1 MQEFARIILF
11 DPVSQRRQSTCQEQY
26 QAMTVETAKETR
38 SFQTE
43 ARQLLDL
50 MIHSLYSNK
59 EVFLRELISNASDAC
74 DKLRFE
80 ALSDESLYEGDG
92 ELSIHVDF
100 DEKARTITVRDNG
113 IGMSR
118 EEIVEHLGTIAK
130 SGTRQFLEALTGDQ
144 ARDSELIGQFGVGFY
159 ASFMVADRI
168 TVTSRRAG
176 LPRDEGVRWESSGEG
191 DFTVE
196 TVEAPKRG
204 TRVVLHLREGEDE
217 NGFLDGSRLRAIVHR
232 YSDHISFPVTMM
244 KQGED
249 ETGEETVNTATAIW
263 TRSKQEIS
271 DEEYNEFYK
280 HIAHDFDDPLV
291 HLHSR
296 VEGNL
301 EYTSLLYIPKHAPFD
316 MWDRNVRRGVNLYV
330 RRVFIMDDAEQ
341 LMPPYLRFVRGVID
355 SADLPLNV
363 SREILQQNR
372 QIDAM
377 RSGSVKKI
385 LDLLA
390 KLARDDEE
398 KYATF
403 WGEFG
408 KVFKE
413 GLIDDPKNKEAIADL
428 LRFASTHTDAG
439 EHTMSLAD
447 YVDRMGDDQEF
458 IYYIT
463 ADSHSTAVNSPHLE
477 IFREKGI
484 EVLLLSDEID
494 EWMVNHLQE
503 YKDKRL
509 QSVTKGELD
518 AALAGEEKKEESDD
532 GGEYGE
538 LLAAFEAALGDR
550 VKAVRI
556 THRLTTSPAC
566 LVADEH
572 ELGGHLER
580 LLKAAG
586 QEVQGSKPILEVNPD
601 HVLVTRFAAEA
612 REQRR
617 EDWANILFDQA
628 LLSEGG
634 RLPDPAGFVRR
645 LNEMFLAV
653 AGQGEAEKSSSQVR
667 GKTARVSKK
676 DGSAAKTAK
685 GGPAGKKA
693 ASRKKAAR
701 KKTGG
706 KKAGA

>member
-1 MQEFARIILF
+1 M
-11 DPVSQRRQSTCQEQY
+11 S
-26 QAMTVETAKETR
+26 VETAKETR

-92 ELSIHVDF
+92 ELGVHIEF
-100 DEKARTITVRDNG
+100 DKKARTITVRDNG

-118 EEIVEHLGTIAK
+118 EEIIENLGTIAK
-130 SGTRQFLEALTGDQ
+130 SGTRQFFEALTGDQ
-144 ARDSELIGQFGVGFY
+144 AKDSELIGQFGVGFY

-168 TVTSRRAG
+168 TVTTRRAG
-176 LPRDEGVRWESSGEG
+176 LGRDEGVRWESSGEG

-196 TVEAPKRG
+196 TVEAAKRG
-204 TRVVLHLREGEDE
+204 TRIVLHLREGEDE
-217 NGFLDGSRLRAIVHR
+217 DGLLDGARLRSIVQR
-232 YSDHISFPVTMM
+232 YSDHISFPVMM
-244 KQGED
+244 LKQGED
-249 ETGEETVNTATAIW
+249 EKGEETVNTATAIW
-263 TRSKQEIS
+263 TRAKAQVSE
-271 DEEYNEFYK
+271 EEYNEFYK

-316 MWDRNVRRGVNLYV
+316 LWDRNVRRGVNLYV

-377 RSGSVKKI
+377 RAGSVKKV
-385 LDLLA
+385 LDLLT
-390 KLARDDEE
+390 KLAKDEKE
-398 KYATF
+398 KFDVF
-403 WGEFG
+403 WREFG

-413 GLIDDPKNKEAIADL
+413 GLIDDPKNKEAISEL
-428 LRFASTHTDAG
+428 LRFASTRSDAS
-439 EHTMSLAD
+439 EHSVSLAD
-447 YVDRMGDDQEF
+447 YVGRMQENQDI

-463 ADSHSTAVNSPHLE
+463 ADSHATAVSSPHLE
-477 IFREKGI
+477 IFRAKNI

-503 YKDKRL
+503 YKGKELR
-509 QSVTKGELD
+509 SVTKGELD
-518 AALAGEEKKEESDD
+518 AAVAGADEEKNEKQSRDHE
-532 GGEYGE
+532 E
-538 LLAAFEAALGDR
+538 LLKAFESALGDR
-550 VKAVRI
+550 VKSVRV
-556 THRLTTSPAC
+556 TNRLTTSPAC
-566 LVADEH
+566 LVADENQ
-572 ELGGHLER
+572 LGGHLER

-586 QEVQGSKPILEVNPD
+586 QDVPNAQPIMEINPE

-612 REQRR
+612 DEQRR

-653 AGQGEAEKSSSQVR
+653 AGQAPGGKSTPSRRKKSSKV
-667 GKTARVSKK
+667 A
-676 DGSAAKTAK
+676 
-685 GGPAGKKA
+685 KKA
-693 ASRKKAAR
+693 AGAVKQGKGGSAKK
-701 KKTGG
+701 
-706 KKAGA
+706 

>member
-1 MQEFARIILF
+1 M
-11 DPVSQRRQSTCQEQY
+11 S
-26 QAMTVETAKETR
+26 VETAKETR

-59 EVFLRELISNASDAC
+59 EVFLRELISNSSDAC

-92 ELSIHVDF
+92 ELTIHVEY

-113 IGMSR
+113 IGMNR
-118 EEIVEHLGTIAK
+118 EEVIENLGTIAK
-130 SGTRQFLEALTGDQ
+130 SGTSQFFESLTGDQ
-144 ARDSELIGQFGVGFY
+144 AKDSELIGQFGVGFY

-168 TVTSRRAG
+168 TVITRRAG
-176 LPRDEGVRWESSGEG
+176 MARDEGVRWESGGEG

-204 TRVVLHLREGEDE
+204 TRVVLHLREGEDQD
-217 NGFLDGSRLRAIVHR
+217 GFLDASRLRSVVHR
-232 YSDHISFPVTMM
+232 YSDHISFPVKMV

-263 TRSKQEIS
+263 TRSKAQIS
-271 DEEYNEFYK
+271 DEEYSEFYK

-316 MWDRNVRRGVNLYV
+316 LWDRNVRRGVNLYV
-330 RRVFIMDDAEQ
+330 RRVFIMYDAEQ
-341 LMPPYLRFVRGVID
+341 LMPAYLRFVRGVVD

-372 QIDAM
+372 QIDSM
-377 RSGSVKKI
+377 RSGSVKKV
-385 LDLLA
+385 LDVLA
-390 KLARDDEE
+390 KLAKDDTE
-398 KYATF
+398 KFAVF
-403 WGEFG
+403 WREFG

-413 GLIDDPKNKEAIADL
+413 GLIDDPKNKDSIADL
-428 LRFASTHTDAG
+428 LRFASSHSDAS
-439 EHTMSLAD
+439 EHTVSLAD
-447 YVDRMGDDQEF
+447 YVDRMKKGQEF
-458 IYYIT
+458 VYYIT
-463 ADSHSTAVNSPHLE
+463 ADSHATAVNSPHLE
-477 IFREKGI
+477 IFRKKGM

-503 YKDKRL
+503 YKSKQLR
-509 QSVTKGELD
+509 SVTKGELD
-518 AALAGEEKKEESDD
+518 AAVAGDDEQSDTEEARDHD
-532 GGEYGE
+532 E
-538 LLAAFEAALGDR
+538 LLKAFEAALGER

-556 THRLTTSPAC
+556 TNRLTVSPAC
-566 LVADEH
+566 LVADANEM
-572 ELGGHLER
+572 GGHLER

-586 QEVQGSKPILEVNPD
+586 QEVPSSQPILEINPE
-601 HVLVTRFAAEA
+601 HVLVTRFAREA
-612 REQRR
+612 DEQRR

-653 AGQGEAEKSSSQVR
+653 AGDGSPGKGSSTGR
-667 GKTARVSKK
+667 KKTAR
-676 DGSAAKTAK
+676 KTAK
-685 GGPAGKKA
+685 KAAKKTVKKTAQKTVKKTDKGSEKDAATAPEAKGGAAGKKA
-693 ASRKKAAR
+693 DSG
-701 KKTGG
+701 TD
-706 KKAGA
+706 AGT

>member
-1 MQEFARIILF
+1 
-11 DPVSQRRQSTCQEQY
+11 
-26 QAMTVETAKETR
+26 MTVETAKETR
-38 SFQTE
+38 HFQTE

-80 ALSDESLYEGDG
+80 ALSDETLYESDGDLG
-92 ELSIHVDF
+92 IHVDF

-118 EEIVEHLGTIAK
+118 EEIIEHLGTIAK
-130 SGTRQFLEALTGDQ
+130 SGTRQFLDALTGDQ
-144 ARDSELIGQFGVGFY
+144 AKDSELIGQFGVGFY

-176 LPRDEGVRWESSGEG
+176 LARDEGVRWESSGEG

-196 TVEAPKRG
+196 SVEVAKRG

-217 NGFLDGSRLRAIVHR
+217 DGFLDGARLRTIVNR
-232 YSDHISFPVTMM
+232 YSDHISFPVRML

-263 TRSKQEIS
+263 MRSKQDIS

-363 SREILQQNR
+363 SRELLQQNR

-377 RSGSVKKI
+377 RAGSVKKI
-385 LDLLA
+385 LDLLTRLA
-390 KLARDDEE
+390 KDDGE
-398 KYATF
+398 KFAIF
-403 WGEFG
+403 WREFG

-413 GLIDDPKNKEAIADL
+413 GLIDDPKNKDSIAEL
-428 LRFASTHTDAG
+428 LRFSSTHSGDA
-439 EHTMSLAD
+439 EHTVSLAD
-447 YVDRMGDDQEF
+447 YLERMKDDQEL

-463 ADSHSTAVNSPHLE
+463 ADSHATALSSPHLE
-477 IFREKGI
+477 IFRDKGI

-503 YKDKRL
+503 YKDKKL

-518 AALAGEEKKEESDD
+518 AAVGGAKEDDESAADGEHA
-532 GGEYGE
+532 E
-538 LLAAFEAALGDR
+538 LLKAFEAALGER

-586 QEVQGSKPILEVNPD
+586 QDVPGAKPILEINPD
-601 HVLVTRFAAEA
+601 HVLVARFAAEA
-612 REQRR
+612 GEQRR

-645 LNEMFLAV
+645 LNEMFLAM
-653 AGQGEAEKSSSQVR
+653 AGEAEQKV
-667 GKTARVSKK
+667 
-676 DGSAAKTAK
+676 
-685 GGPAGKKA
+685 AGKKPA
-693 ASRKKAAR
+693 AATRKKAAKGSKAGPGAA
-701 KKTGG
+701 KKAKRGTAKTQSKGTGG
-706 KKAGA
+706 DAAT

>member
-1 MQEFARIILF
+1 M
-11 DPVSQRRQSTCQEQY
+11 S
-26 QAMTVETAKETR
+26 VETAKETR

-80 ALSDESLYEGDG
+80 ALSDDSLYEGDG
-92 ELSIHVDF
+92 ELAIHVEF
-100 DEKARTITVRDNG
+100 DPKARTITVRDNG

-118 EEIVEHLGTIAK
+118 EEIIENLGTIAK
-130 SGTRQFLEALTGDQ
+130 SGTRQFFEALTGDQ
-144 ARDSELIGQFGVGFY
+144 AKDSELIGQFGVGFY

-168 TVTSRRAG
+168 TVTTRRAG
-176 LPRDEGVRWESSGEG
+176 LARDEGVRWESAGEG

-196 TVEAPKRG
+196 TVEAAKRG
-204 TRVVLHLREGEDE
+204 TRIVLHLREGDE
-217 NGFLDGSRLRAIVHR
+217 EGGLLDASRLRSIVQR
-232 YSDHISFPVTMM
+232 YSDHISFPVMM
-244 KQGED
+244 IKQGED
-249 ETGEETVNTATAIW
+249 EKGEETVNTATAIW
-263 TRSKQEIS
+263 TRNKTQVT
-271 DEEYNEFYK
+271 DDEYNEFYK

-316 MWDRNVRRGVNLYV
+316 LWDRNVRRGVNLYV

-341 LMPPYLRFVRGVID
+341 LMPPYLRFVRGIID

-372 QIDAM
+372 QIDAI
-377 RSGSVKKI
+377 RSGSVKKV

-390 KLARDDEE
+390 KLAKDDVE
-398 KYATF
+398 KFAIF
-403 WGEFG
+403 WREFG

-413 GLIDDPKNKEAIADL
+413 GLIDDPKNKEAISEL
-428 LRFASTHTDAG
+428 LRFASTHSDTS
-439 EHTMSLAD
+439 EHSVSLAD
-447 YVDRMGDDQEF
+447 YVERMQEDQES

-463 ADSHSTAVNSPHLE
+463 ADSHATAVSSPHLE
-477 IFREKGI
+477 IFRAKGI

-503 YKDKRL
+503 YKDKKLR
-509 QSVTKGELD
+509 SVTKGELD
-518 AALAGEEKKEESDD
+518 AAITGSDEEKKDD
-532 GGEYGE
+532 TEKRDHDE
-538 LLAAFEAALGDR
+538 LLKAFESALGGR
-550 VKAVRI
+550 VKSVRI
-556 THRLTTSPAC
+556 TNRLTTSPAC
-566 LVADEH
+566 LVADEN

-586 QEVQGSKPILEVNPD
+586 QDVPNAQPIMEINPE
-601 HVLVTRFAAEA
+601 HVLVTRFAAQA
-612 REQRR
+612 DEQRR
-617 EDWANILFDQA
+617 KDWANILFDQA

-653 AGQGEAEKSSSQVR
+653 AGQESA
-667 GKTARVSKK
+667 GKTPPTQRKKSAKVSKK
-676 DGSAAKTAK
+676 AAAAGKSTQRKTAK
-685 GGPAGKKA
+685 K
-693 ASRKKAAR
+693 
-701 KKTGG
+701 
-706 KKAGA
+706 

>member
-1 MQEFARIILF
+1 M
-11 DPVSQRRQSTCQEQY
+11 S
-26 QAMTVETAKETR
+26 VETAKETR

-92 ELSIHVDF
+92 ELKIHVEF
-100 DEKARTITVRDNG
+100 DSKARTITVRDNG

-118 EEIVEHLGTIAK
+118 DEVIENLGTIAK
-130 SGTRQFLEALTGDQ
+130 SGTRQFFESLTGDQ
-144 ARDSELIGQFGVGFY
+144 AKDSELIGQFGVGFY

-176 LPRDEGVRWESSGEG
+176 EARDEGVRWESGGEG

-196 TVEAPKRG
+196 TVEVAKRG
-204 TRVVLHLREGEDE
+204 TRVVLHLREGEEQD
-217 NGFLDGSRLRAIVHR
+217 GFLDGARLRGIVQR
-232 YSDHISFPVTMM
+232 YSDHISFPVMM
-244 KQGED
+244 LKQGED
-249 ETGEETVNTATAIW
+249 ETGEESVNTATAIW
-263 TRSKQEIS
+263 TRAKAEIS

-316 MWDRNVRRGVNLYV
+316 LWDRNVRRGVNLYV

-377 RSGSVKKI
+377 RAGSVKKV

-390 KLARDDEE
+390 KLARDEQE
-398 KYATF
+398 KFTIF
-403 WGEFG
+403 WREFG
-408 KVFKE
+408 RVFKE
-413 GLIDDPKNKEAIADL
+413 GLIDDPKNKESIAEL
-428 LRFASTHTDAG
+428 LRFASTHTDTS
-439 EHTMSLAD
+439 EHNVSLAD
-447 YVDRMGDDQEF
+447 YTGRMQEGQEF

-463 ADSHSTAVNSPHLE
+463 ADSHATAVSSPHLE
-477 IFREKGI
+477 IFRAKGI

-503 YKDKRL
+503 YKGKQLR
-509 QSVTKGELD
+509 SVTKGELD
-518 AALAGEEKKEESDD
+518 ATITGSEEDKEDGEGRDHD
-532 GGEYGE
+532 E
-538 LLAAFEAALGDR
+538 LLKAFEKALGER
-550 VKAVRI
+550 VKAVRV
-556 THRLTTSPAC
+556 TNRLTTSPAC
-566 LVADEH
+566 LVADDH

-586 QEVQGSKPILEVNPD
+586 QDVPQSRPIMEINPE

-612 REQRR
+612 DEQRR

-645 LNEMFLAV
+645 LNEMFLSV
-653 AGQGEAEKSSSQVR
+653 AGQGGPQAAGDSSPAKSTKAPPKTAK
-667 GKTARVSKK
+667 KTAR
-676 DGSAAKTAK
+676 KTAK
-685 GGPAGKKA
+685 ASKKGAGAAKAAKRKAAGK
-693 ASRKKAAR
+693 
-701 KKTGG
+701 
-706 KKAGA
+706 